1 MAMEYVAA
9 YYSYLD
15 FMAELSDAECGRLFK
30 ACLTYGKFG
39 TAPELRG
46 NERFVWPAIKSQI
59 DRDAEKYDARCEQNK
74 KNRKRMPTGVNHRER
89 PSTTVMDGQP
99 SSTTVTKEKENA
111 KAKEKEKETSPT
123 GEDAC
128 MESAVSGVIRDY
140 LDRINPEASPVSI
153 AELRGFAEIMG
164 ADVCKRA
171 FDIALDEKKT
181 TWSYIRGILRN
192 RQAQGVTCLADW
204 DALDQRR
211 GEKEHG
217 SSHGEEYA
225 NLKSETDGLFG
236 P

>member
-1 MAMEYVAA
+1 MGRSQFTFYESFFTAIRRLKSDKAKAA
-9 YYSYLD
+9 LYDAICSYAL
-15 FMAELSDAECGRLFK
+15 
-30 ACLTYGKFG
+30 YGEE
-39 TAPELRG
+39 PELDDVPAAMFDLIRPNLDSSRKKAASGKRG
-46 NERFVWPAIKSQI
+46 G
-59 DRDAEKYDARCEQNK
+59 EKKQSGSKME
-74 KNRKRMPTGVNHRER
+74 
-89 PSTTVMDGQP
+89 
-99 SSTTVTKEKENA
+99 A
-111 KAKEKEKETSPT
+111 KPKQAGTEKEKEIEKEIENECYPPT
-123 GEDAC
+123 PLSA
-128 MESAVSGVIRDY
+128 ESEAKSETIVISDY
-140 LDRINPEASPVSI
+140 LNRINPEASPASI
-153 AELRGFAEIMG
+153 AELRGFAEAMG